1 MDANAK
7 EEASRPLGVIGS
19 LAAGFEMIGRNFPLI
34 TLPVLLDLLLW
45 LGPRIS
51 VAPLLEQLV
60 AFMLS
65 RPSPDPETARQV
77 VQVTQLVGQFA
88 ERSNLFSLLSAF
100 PLLNVPSLLAQ
111 RSPGGVSPLGTAH
124 VLLTSNVLMVMAWAI
139 VLVPIGLVLG
149 FVYLNG
155 LARWVRAMRSSDEQ
169 SPAQNHVDGSAAPA
183 PSADLRSE
191 AEEPALSPI
200 EMIALS
206 RTEGSAANRAE
217 ESAPPAP
224 SADLWSEAEGSA
236 DLGPEAD
243 GRIPDE
249 GDWAGRV
256 FGTGSNVGRFIRVFL
271 FAAGLLM
278 AGMVIVPLWML
289 VVGLIV
295 ATAPPVGFLVWT
307 LSIGLGSYFILHLLF
322 VIPGVLIGG
331 RGLLRAIWE
340 SVLLIHTQFPSVMG
354 LVLLVVVIYQGLGFV
369 WSLPAGD
376 SWSLLVG
383 ILGNG
388 CIATGLTAA
397 LFVFYQE
404 RVGKLPGPRQVAAKS

>member
-7 EEASRPLGVIGS
+7 EKASHPLGVIGS
-19 LAAGFEMIGRNFPLI
+19 LAAGFEMIGRNLSLI

-169 SPAQNHVDGSAAPA
+169 SLARNDGEGSAPPA
-183 PSADLRSE
+183 PPADLRSE
-191 AEEPALSPI
+191 DEEPALSPI
-200 EMIALS
+200 EMIALC
-206 RTEGSAANRAE
+206 RTEDSAANRAE
-217 ESAPPAP
+217 ESAP
-224 SADLWSEAEGSA
+224 SADLRSEADA
-236 DLGPEAD
+236 
-243 GRIPDE
+243 RIPDKGE
-249 GDWAGRV
+249 WAERV

-271 FAAGLLM
+271 FAAGLLV
-278 AGMVIVPLWML
+278 AGMVIVPLWTLL
-289 VVGLIV
+289 VGVIV
-295 ATAPPVGFLVWT
+295 ATAPPLGFLVWT
-307 LSIGLGSYFILHLLF
+307 LSIGLGSYLILHLLF

-340 SVLLIHTQFPSVMG
+340 SVLLIHTQFPSVVG

>member
-7 EEASRPLGVIGS
+7 EKASRPLGVIGS
-19 LAAGFEMIGRNFPLI
+19 LAAGFEMIGRNLSLI

-77 VQVTQLVGQFA
+77 VQVTQLVGQFG

-169 SPAQNHVDGSAAPA
+169 SPARSYVEGSAPPA

-200 EMIALS
+200 EMIALG

-217 ESAPPAP
+217 ESAP
-224 SADLWSEAEGSA
+224 SADLRS
-236 DLGPEAD
+236 EAD
-243 GRIPDE
+243 GRIPDKGE
-249 GDWAGRV
+249 WAGRV
-256 FGTGSNVGRFIRVFL
+256 LGTGSNVGRFIRVFL
-271 FAAGLLM
+271 FAAGLLV
-278 AGMVIVPLWML
+278 AGMVIVPLWTLL
-289 VVGLIV
+289 VGVIV
-295 ATAPPVGFLVWT
+295 ATAPPLGFLVWT
-307 LSIGLGSYFILHLLF
+307 LSIGLGSYLILHLLF

-340 SVLLIHTQFPSVMG
+340 SVLLIHTQFPSVVG

>member
-7 EEASRPLGVIGS
+7 EEATRPLGVIGS
-19 LAAGFEMIGRNFPLI
+19 LAAGFEMIGRNLSLV

-65 RPSPDPETARQV
+65 RPSTDPETARQV

-111 RSPGGVSPLGTAH
+111 RSPGGVSPLGTAY

-155 LARWVRAMRSSDEQ
+155 LARWVRAMRSSGEQ
-169 SPAQNHVDGSAAPA
+169 APARNHVEGSAPPAPPT

-191 AEEPALSPI
+191 TEEPALSPI
-200 EMIALS
+200 ETIALS

-217 ESAPPAP
+217 ESVP
-224 SADLWSEAEGSA
+224 SADLR
-236 DLGPEAD
+236 PEAD
-243 GRIPDE
+243 GRTPDK
-249 GDWAGRV
+249 GDWAERA

-278 AGMVIVPLWML
+278 AGLVIVPLWTL
-289 VVGLIV
+289 VVGLVV
-295 ATAPPVGFLVWT
+295 ATAPPLGFLVWT

-340 SVLLIHTQFPSVMG
+340 SVLLIHTQFPSVVG